1 LARNSLTLY
10 SSACTNITGATDI
23 LVTVRGEEE
32 RKKKEEEE
40 EEEEEKKKRRKM
52 DSHDNSELK
61 EVEVM
66 EGSGS
71 HDGCCHSF
79 NARKHKVKRST
90 FMSTPPA
97 QRIRIRIRIRILQPQ
112 PQRKHSRNRCSKGWE
127 PELGK
132 GIFPCTFW
140 HTKYTK
146 FYLYR

>member
-1 LARNSLTLY
+1 LY

-40 EEEEEKKKRRKM
+40 EEEKKKRRKM

-66 EGSGS
+66 EVMTAAATASMQES
-71 HDGCCHSF
+71 TRF
-79 NARKHKVKRST
+79 KRST

-97 QRIRIRIRIRILQPQ
+97 QRIRILPRQ
-112 PQRKHSRNRCSKGWE
+112 PQRKHSRNRCSQGGSLNLVRE
-127 PELGK
+127 FVLYVLAYEA
-132 GIFPCTFW
+132 GIRRFICM
-140 HTKYTK
+140 
-146 FYLYR
+146 